1 VKENSNGND
10 TNVGSIENLIWERD
24 YYKLRF
30 EELNKQWNKVIDEIL
45 GKDYYNYGC
54 DWESCGKKIK
64 MYELLRT
71 FKREGIEN
79 FVTTRKK
86 YIDVILSDYKRVLK
100 ENELLRQQNIS
111 YKNNINE
118 LKKVRNK

>member
-1 VKENSNGND
+1 MKENSNGND

-54 DWESCGKKIK
+54 DWESCDRLTAEDIIYKYKKAKKRWWNFGKK
-64 MYELLRT
+64 
-71 FKREGIEN
+71 
-79 FVTTRKK
+79 
-86 YIDVILSDYKRVLK
+86 
-100 ENELLRQQNIS
+100 
-111 YKNNINE
+111 
-118 LKKVRNK
+118 